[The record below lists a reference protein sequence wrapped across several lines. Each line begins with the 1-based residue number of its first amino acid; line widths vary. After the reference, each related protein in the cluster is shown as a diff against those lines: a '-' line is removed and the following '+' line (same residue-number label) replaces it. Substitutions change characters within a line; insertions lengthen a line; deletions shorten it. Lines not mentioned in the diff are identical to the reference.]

1 MLSTLASRALAGDSM
16 EDGGRFEALV
26 GPLLQ
31 PAFRL
36 AYGMLGDRSAAEDA
50 VQEATLR
57 AWRKLHNLRP
67 GHEFSPWFLAIVA
80 NECRHLRRAR
90 WWSVLKLGSI
100 DHGHG
105 RGGEGLPASRID
117 LWRAFQRLPHRQQV
131 ALLLRYYLDLP
142 LDQVAEALGVSV
154 EAAKSITHRG
164 LRTLRPLLKEYGV

>member
-1 MLSTLASRALAGDSM
+1 MLSTLASGAAAGESM
-16 EDGGRFEALV
+16 EDGGRFEPLV

-50 VQEATLR
+50 VQEATFS
-57 AWRKLHNLRP
+57 AWRKLDNLRP

-90 WWSVLKLGSI
+90 WWSVLKLAAI

-105 RGGEGLPASRID
+105 RGGQALSSSRID
-117 LWRAFQRLPHRQQV
+117 LWRPFHRLPHRQQV
-131 ALLLRYYLDLP
+131 ALLLRYYLELP
-142 LDQVAEALGVSV
+142 LDQ
-154 EAAKSITHRG
+154 
-164 LRTLRPLLKEYGV
+164 

>member
-1 MLSTLASRALAGDSM
+1 M

-26 GPLLQ
+26 KPLLQ

-50 VQEATLR
+50 VQEATFR
-57 AWRKLHNLRP
+57 AWRKLGNLRP
-67 GHEFSPWFLAIVA
+67 GHDFSPWFLAIVA

-90 WWSVLKLGSI
+90 WWSVLKLAAI
-100 DHGHG
+100 D
-105 RGGEGLPASRID
+105 RQQASAQIFPSSRVD
-117 LWRAFQRLPHRQQV
+117 LWRAFQRLPQRQQV

-142 LDQVAEALGVSV
+142 LDQVAEALGVSS

-164 LRTLRPLLKEYGV
+164 LRTLRPLLMEEGA